1 MQFNKKLG
9 LGLTA
14 LTLAA
19 AAHADVVFTEGFD
32 NLAASGWTS
41 KNLSS
46 PVGIDWY
53 QGLGDPASIVAQ
65 SGSATSYAQA
75 NFNSALNGVGS
86 IDNWLISP
94 LITLGSASTLTFY
107 ARGENTDG
115 FTDTFKVLFSAGSGT
130 DTSSFS
136 AVSATITAT
145 TSGWTQYTIALP
157 NAATGRIAFEYV
169 VADANNANILGIDT
183 VSIATV
189 SAVPEP
195 ATYGLMAMG
204 LMGVALLRRRSSN
217 AS

>member
-1 MQFNKKLG
+1 MHFKKKLG

-32 NLAASGWTS
+32 NLATSGWITT
-41 KNLSS
+41 NRSS
-46 PVGIDWY
+46 TPALGWF
-53 QGLGDPASIVAQ
+53 QGTGSDVFAAQ
-65 SGSATSYAQA
+65 AGADTSYAEA
-75 NFNSALNGVGS
+75 SWRSTLEGVGS

-94 LITLGSASTLTFY
+94 LITLNGSSTLTFY
-107 ARGENTDG
+107 ARGQAVSDFS

-130 DTSSFS
+130 DTSTFT
-136 AVSATITAT
+136 AVSGTITAST
-145 TSGWTQYTIALP
+145 AGWTQYTFALP
-157 NAATGRIAFEYV
+157 SAANGRIAFEYL
-169 VADANNANILGIDT
+169 VADANNANTLGIDS
-183 VSIATV
+183 VQVATV

-204 LMGVALLRRRSSN
+204 LMGLAMLRRRS